1 MRSQASIAQ
10 MDYPATP
17 QHNRVVRN
25 TWCMNSR
32 LLLVDDH
39 TLFRT
44 GLRLIVQD
52 HPRVGAIAEAG
63 SIAEACALRQA
74 DTDLI
79 LLDIQMPGMSG
90 LDGLHLLRHAC
101 PKARIVLVSA
111 SVAPDAI
118 HEARAC
124 GADGFLPKSANAED
138 ILHVITCALSGE
150 PCFPLNS
157 GHGAHSGASRGPD
170 TPSLTARQLDVL
182 TLLCT
187 GKPNKVI
194 ARDMGLSENT
204 VRVHVAAIFA
214 QLGVNSRSAALLAA
228 QRLGLSTPPAHDPL

>member
-1 MRSQASIAQ
+1 M
-10 MDYPATP
+10 T
-17 QHNRVVRN
+17 
-25 TWCMNSR
+25 SR

-52 HPRVGAIAEAG
+52 HPSVGVIAEAG
-63 SIAEACALRQA
+63 SIAEACALKAA
-74 DTDLI
+74 DTNLV
-79 LLDIQMPGMSG
+79 LLDIQLPGISG
-90 LDGLHLLRHAC
+90 LDGLRMLRQSC
-101 PKARIVLVSA
+101 PIARIVLVSA

-118 HEARAC
+118 HEARGR

-138 ILHVITCALSGE
+138 ILEAITCALAGK
-150 PCFPLNS
+150 PCFPINS
-157 GHGAHSGASRGPD
+157 GNSATTRGPD
-170 TPSLTARQLDVL
+170 TPALTARQLEVL
-182 TLLCT
+182 SLLCT

-194 ARDMGLSENT
+194 ARDLSLSENT

-228 QRLGLSTPPAHDPL
+228 QRLGLSTPQLHDTL

>member
-1 MRSQASIAQ
+1 
-10 MDYPATP
+10 MDYPGGRPPT
-17 QHNRVVRN
+17 HVVRN
-25 TWCMNSR
+25 TWRMNSR

-52 HPRVGAIAEAG
+52 HPRVGHIAEAG

-74 DTDLI
+74 DIDLV

-90 LDGLHLLRHAC
+90 LDGLNLLRKAC
-101 PKARIVLVSA
+101 PQARIVLVSA

-118 HEARAC
+118 HEARAR

-138 ILHVITCALSGE
+138 ILHVITSALSGE
-150 PCFPLNS
+150 PCFPQNS
-157 GHGAHSGASRGPD
+157 GHNTTARGPG

-228 QRLGLSTPPAHDPL
+228 QRLGLSTPPTHDPL